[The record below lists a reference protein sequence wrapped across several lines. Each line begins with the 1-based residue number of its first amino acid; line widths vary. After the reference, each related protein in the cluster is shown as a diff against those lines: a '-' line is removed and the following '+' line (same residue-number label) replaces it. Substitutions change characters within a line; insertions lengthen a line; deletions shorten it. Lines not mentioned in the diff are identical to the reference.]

1 MLVAGA
7 ARCHGRSGPG
17 VADRISA
24 EWLIMITDFRFAL
37 RQLLKSPGF
46 TFLAL
51 LTLALGIGLNTA
63 IFSLINDLFLRG
75 LPFKEPERVVH
86 VYSNARERNLLEL
99 AISVPR
105 FQHYRDGQTI
115 FDGFGGE
122 NILPFTLTGLGEP
135 VQLFGGK
142 VTSNYFDVLGVRPIR
157 GRNFLPE
164 EEETADVA
172 MVTENFWQ
180 KRMGGDPNVVG
191 RSITLD
197 GVPHVIVGVLP
208 NLPFSWIGPNAEIW
222 TTKPFLVPGLSHE
235 RVMRGSGFLRV
246 IGRLKPGMTIE
257 QARAAL
263 ASLEQSYRAQYPDKI
278 DSSSVMT
285 LKTLPEDV
293 TGNLRPAFA
302 TLLAAVAFVLL
313 IACSNVAN
321 LLLVRFTARR
331 REIALRMAL
340 GASRASVL
348 RLFIFESLLVSV
360 LAGVVGAV
368 LAAQLVP
375 LVPKMA
381 ANFLPIDPDVGVSL
395 SSPVLGFT
403 IALSILT
410 GAAMGVYPAL
420 QSSRADL
427 VNGLKE
433 GGRGTSGSAHQQR
446 FRKILVSAQVA
457 LSVTLLA
464 GAALL
469 ITSFVQLSR
478 QNIGFRPQNLW
489 IGLITLPQ
497 AQYPDSV
504 TRQHFVEQTLA
515 ALRETNGLQTATISG
530 DIPLIAAAASNMLYT
545 RPDGEI
551 LPVDKRAAAANHD
564 IAPDYFKT
572 WGIPILAGRD
582 FDQHDR
588 TDGHNVIL
596 ISQRGARKLFG
607 DENPIGKTLLIS
619 SASTPAEIVGI
630 VGDVRSRK
638 VAEPDEVEL
647 YRPWAQENFPFVVVA
662 VRSNLQVDTVTK
674 LVQSAVNTVDRG
686 LAIAIPQSMGS
697 IVAQALGQTR
707 LMMWLLGIFAGVAL
721 LLATIGIYGA
731 VAYTVEQ
738 RTGEIGI
745 RMALGAQ
752 TRDGLRLIVSQGM
765 KPVVIGLI
773 TGLAAALALG
783 RLLTSQLYQ
792 VSAHNPV
799 LLIGTA
805 ATLGAAALLAC
816 LLPARRASLL
826 NPVVALRAE

>member
-1 MLVAGA
+1 M
-7 ARCHGRSGPG
+7 
-17 VADRISA
+17 
-24 EWLIMITDFRFAL
+24 TDLRFAL
-37 RQLLKSPGF
+37 RQLLKSPAF
-46 TFLAL
+46 TLLAL

-75 LPFKEPERVVH
+75 LPFKEPGRVLH
-86 VYSNARERNLLEL
+86 IYSNARERNLLEL

-122 NILPFTLTGLGEP
+122 NAVPFTLTGLGDP

-164 EEETADVA
+164 EEENADVA
-172 MVTENFWQ
+172 MVTENLWR
-180 KRMGGDPNVVG
+180 KRMGGDANVIG

-197 GVPHVIVGVLP
+197 GVPHTIVGVLP
-208 NLPFSWIGPNAEIW
+208 NLPFSWTGPNAEIW
-222 TTKPFLVPGLSHE
+222 TTKPFVVPGLSYE
-235 RVMRGSGFLRV
+235 RTMRGSGFLRV
-246 IGRLKPGMTIE
+246 VGRLKPGMTIE

-263 ASLEQSYRAQYPDKI
+263 PPLEQSYHAQYPDKI
-278 DSSSVMT
+278 DSSSVNT

-321 LLLVRFTARR
+321 LLLVRFTGRR

-360 LAGVVGAV
+360 LAGVIGAV

-395 SSPVLGFT
+395 SLPVLGFT

-504 TRQHFVEQTLA
+504 TRQHFVEQKFA
-515 ALRETNGLQTATISG
+515 ALRETTGLQTATTSG
-530 DIPLIAAAASNMLYT
+530 TIPLLLAAATNTLYS
-545 RPDGEI
+545 RPAGNI

-572 WGIPILAGRD
+572 WNIPILAGRD
-582 FDQHDR
+582 FDQHD
-588 TDGHNVIL
+588 TADGHNVIL

-607 DENPIGKTLLIS
+607 DENPIGKTLLVS

-686 LAIAIPQSMGS
+686 LALAIPRSEERRVGKECRS
-697 IVAQALGQTR
+697 R
-707 LMMWLLGIFAGVAL
+707 WS
-721 LLATIGIYGA
+721 
-731 VAYTVEQ
+731 
-738 RTGEIGI
+738 R
-745 RMALGAQ
+745 
-752 TRDGLRLIVSQGM
+752 
-765 KPVVIGLI
+765 
-773 TGLAAALALG
+773 
-783 RLLTSQLYQ
+783 YQ
-792 VSAHNPV
+792 YKKK
-799 LLIGTA
+799 G
-805 ATLGAAALLAC
+805 GK
-816 LLPARRASLL
+816 
-826 NPVVALRAE
+826 